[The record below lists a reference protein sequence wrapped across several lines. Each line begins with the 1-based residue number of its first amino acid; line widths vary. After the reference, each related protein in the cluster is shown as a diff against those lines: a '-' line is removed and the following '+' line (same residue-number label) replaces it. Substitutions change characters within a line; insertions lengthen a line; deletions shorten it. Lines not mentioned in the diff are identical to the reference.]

1 MFTPEQII
9 EQTKKWI
16 TDVVIGC
23 NFCPFAAKV
32 IKQQSVFFKVET
44 ATATNICLESF
55 LQEVTRLD
63 EDKTIETSFL
73 IFPDTFKNFDDYLD
87 IVSVAEKLLKQYK
100 YDGIYQLAS
109 FHPQYKFAAAPENDA
124 ANYTNRSPYP
134 MLHLLRESSIDKALE
149 HYDNPEAIPE
159 RNINFARE
167 KGEAYMQMLRDG
179 CFTTPQ
185 SNPDIT

>member
-1 MFTPEQII
+1 MCTPEQIV

-32 IKQQSVFFKVET
+32 VKQQTVFYKVET
-44 ATATNICLESF
+44 STAINICLESF

-63 EDKTIETSFL
+63 NDETIETSFL
-73 IFPDTFKNFDDYLD
+73 IFPDTFKSFNDYLNL
-87 IVSVAEKLLKQYK
+87 VSVAEKLLKQYK

-109 FHPQYKFAAAPENDA
+109 FHPQYRFAGAPEDDA
-124 ANYTNRSPYP
+124 ANYTNRSVYP

-149 HYDNPEAIPE
+149 HYKDPENIPVQ
-159 RNINFARE
+159 NIHFARE
-167 KGEAYMQMLRDG
+167 KGLVYMKMLRDG
-179 CFTTPQ
+179 CL
-185 SNPDIT
+185 